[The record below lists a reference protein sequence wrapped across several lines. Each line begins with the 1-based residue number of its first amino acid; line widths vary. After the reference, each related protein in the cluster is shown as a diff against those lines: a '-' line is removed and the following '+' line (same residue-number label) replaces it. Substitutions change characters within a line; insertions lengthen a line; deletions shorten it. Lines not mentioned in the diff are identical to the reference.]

1 MRVIVFLD
9 LILQYLFFKCILLP
23 LVFNYVVE
31 GSQMSL
37 RERVPLLGT
46 EGVNVLIFIGLFD
59 HAVEN
64 EPRVLIG
71 YPLIVG
77 GGNGALLGD

>member
-1 MRVIVFLD
+1 M
-9 LILQYLFFKCILLP
+9 
-23 LVFNYVVE
+23 
-31 GSQMSL
+31 
-37 RERVPLLGT
+37 RERVPLLGA